1 MFSQD
6 EAAPADKQYK
16 QEPAQVTYS
25 TSAVS
30 STQEVLYING
40 NGTYSYHS
48 YRGLGGG
55 LLNLNDAS
63 SSGEFPYKMCLC
75 VYVVMCTFPPAVQKA
90 TPRGTISIGYY
101 QIMNRNTIL
110 QTATAEQNTC
120 SLYASLSSFSFKGLI
135 HKRVRLNLKSLAKLS
150 KKCQVRS
157 SVNFHDFMRT
167 YPVIIVLSY
176 TDHKMRP
183 LVFLWLEF
191 ENTELHIL

>member
-1 MFSQD
+1 MQD

-63 SSGEFPYKMCLC
+63 GSGEFPYKMCLC
-75 VYVVMCTFPPAVQKA
+75 VYVVMCTFPPAAQKA
-90 TPRGTISIGYY
+90 SPRSSISIGYY
-101 QIMNRNTIL
+101 HIMSRNTIP
-110 QTATAEQNTC
+110 QTATAEQNTR
-120 SLYASLSSFSFKGLI
+120 SLHASL
-135 HKRVRLNLKSLAKLS
+135 LS
-150 KKCQVRS
+150 VSR
-157 SVNFHDFMRT
+157 D
-167 YPVIIVLSY
+167 
-176 TDHKMRP
+176 
-183 LVFLWLEF
+183 
-191 ENTELHIL
+191 